1 MTRKYYDEQLDA
13 LHAELI
19 NMGQMIS
26 GAIGKAVAALLS
38 RDTASAREVIA
49 YDEEV
54 DRQER
59 AVETMC
65 YKLLLSQQPVAGD
78 LRRVSSALKIIT
90 DMERI
95 GDHAAD
101 ISELTLMLDALP
113 RMSNAH
119 LREMAAQTT
128 EMLLHSLE
136 AYVEQD
142 MDKAHAVI
150 AQDDAVDALFVAVKR
165 DLVEADERDTGLRQL
180 LNLGHTVGHAI
191 EALSGFGIT
200 HGHAVAAGM
209 AIVTRAAVA
218 HGLCEP
224 DAIPRLGAALVRC
237 GLPTGTDFPLE
248 ALAEAMTHDKKRSGD
263 RIALIIPRAVGRCER
278 LALPMDGLSSW
289 LAPGM

>member
-1 MTRKYYDEQLDA
+1 MTRKHYDEQLAA

-19 NMGQMIS
+19 EMGGMIS
-26 GAIGKAVAALLS
+26 GAIGRAVSALLS
-38 RDTASAREVIA
+38 RDAESAREVIA

-59 AVETMC
+59 VVETMC

-150 AQDDAVDALFVAVKR
+150 AQDDAVDALFDAVKR
-165 DLVEADERDTGLRQL
+165 DLVEAIRVDPQAGEAAADLLMAAKYFERIGDHATNIAEWAIFAHTG
-180 LNLGHTVGHAI
+180 HHAQ
-191 EALSGFGIT
+191 A
-200 HGHAVAAGM
+200 
-209 AIVTRAAVA
+209 
-218 HGLCEP
+218 
-224 DAIPRLGAALVRC
+224 
-237 GLPTGTDFPLE
+237 
-248 ALAEAMTHDKKRSGD
+248 
-263 RIALIIPRAVGRCER
+263 
-278 LALPMDGLSSW
+278 
-289 LAPGM
+289 

>member
-49 YDEEV
+49 YDDEV

-59 AVETMC
+59 VVETMC

-101 ISELTLMLDALP
+101 ISELTLMLDVLP

-165 DLVEADERDTGLRQL
+165 DLVEAIRVDPQAGEAAADLLMAAKYFERIGDHATNIAEWAIFAHTG
-180 LNLGHTVGHAI
+180 HHAQ
-191 EALSGFGIT
+191 A
-200 HGHAVAAGM
+200 
-209 AIVTRAAVA
+209 
-218 HGLCEP
+218 
-224 DAIPRLGAALVRC
+224 
-237 GLPTGTDFPLE
+237 
-248 ALAEAMTHDKKRSGD
+248 
-263 RIALIIPRAVGRCER
+263 
-278 LALPMDGLSSW
+278 
-289 LAPGM
+289 

>member
-1 MTRKYYDEQLDA
+1 MVRRHYDEQLQA
-13 LHAELI
+13 LHAALI
-19 NMGQMIS
+19 EMGEMIS
-26 GAIGKAVAALLS
+26 GAIGRAVSALLS
-38 RDTASAREVIA
+38 RDAESAREVIA
-49 YDEEV
+49 YDEEI

-59 AVETMC
+59 VVETLC

-150 AQDDAVDALFVAVKR
+150 AQDDAVDALFDAVKR
-165 DLVEADERDTGLRQL
+165 DLVEAIRVDPQAGEAAADLLMAAKYFERIGDHATNIAEWAIFAHTG
-180 LNLGHTVGHAI
+180 HHAQ
-191 EALSGFGIT
+191 A
-200 HGHAVAAGM
+200 
-209 AIVTRAAVA
+209 
-218 HGLCEP
+218 
-224 DAIPRLGAALVRC
+224 
-237 GLPTGTDFPLE
+237 
-248 ALAEAMTHDKKRSGD
+248 
-263 RIALIIPRAVGRCER
+263 
-278 LALPMDGLSSW
+278 
-289 LAPGM
+289 

>member
-59 AVETMC
+59 VVETMC

-101 ISELTLMLDALP
+101 ISELTLMLDVLP

-165 DLVEADERDTGLRQL
+165 DLVEAIRVDPQAGEAAADLLMAAKYFERIGDHATNIAEWAIFAHTG
-180 LNLGHTVGHAI
+180 HHAQ
-191 EALSGFGIT
+191 A
-200 HGHAVAAGM
+200 
-209 AIVTRAAVA
+209 
-218 HGLCEP
+218 
-224 DAIPRLGAALVRC
+224 
-237 GLPTGTDFPLE
+237 
-248 ALAEAMTHDKKRSGD
+248 
-263 RIALIIPRAVGRCER
+263 
-278 LALPMDGLSSW
+278 
-289 LAPGM
+289 

>member
-38 RDTASAREVIA
+38 RDPASAREVIA

-165 DLVEADERDTGLRQL
+165 DLVEAIRVDPQAGEAAADLLMAAKYFERIGDHATNIAEWAIFAHTG
-180 LNLGHTVGHAI
+180 HHAQ
-191 EALSGFGIT
+191 A
-200 HGHAVAAGM
+200 
-209 AIVTRAAVA
+209 
-218 HGLCEP
+218 
-224 DAIPRLGAALVRC
+224 
-237 GLPTGTDFPLE
+237 
-248 ALAEAMTHDKKRSGD
+248 
-263 RIALIIPRAVGRCER
+263 
-278 LALPMDGLSSW
+278 
-289 LAPGM
+289 

>member
-1 MTRKYYDEQLDA
+1 MTRKYYDEQLVA

-26 GAIGKAVAALLS
+26 GAIGKAVTALLS

-49 YDEEV
+49 YDDEV

-59 AVETMC
+59 VVETMC

-165 DLVEADERDTGLRQL
+165 DLVEAIRVDPQAGEAAADLLMAAKYFERIGDHATNIAEWAIFAHTG
-180 LNLGHTVGHAI
+180 HHAQ
-191 EALSGFGIT
+191 A
-200 HGHAVAAGM
+200 
-209 AIVTRAAVA
+209 
-218 HGLCEP
+218 
-224 DAIPRLGAALVRC
+224 
-237 GLPTGTDFPLE
+237 
-248 ALAEAMTHDKKRSGD
+248 
-263 RIALIIPRAVGRCER
+263 
-278 LALPMDGLSSW
+278 
-289 LAPGM
+289 

>member
-165 DLVEADERDTGLRQL
+165 DLVEAIRVDTQAGEAAADLLMAAKYFERIGDHATNIAEWAIFAHTG
-180 LNLGHTVGHAI
+180 HHAQ
-191 EALSGFGIT
+191 A
-200 HGHAVAAGM
+200 
-209 AIVTRAAVA
+209 
-218 HGLCEP
+218 
-224 DAIPRLGAALVRC
+224 
-237 GLPTGTDFPLE
+237 
-248 ALAEAMTHDKKRSGD
+248 
-263 RIALIIPRAVGRCER
+263 
-278 LALPMDGLSSW
+278 
-289 LAPGM
+289 

>member
-1 MTRKYYDEQLDA
+1 MTRKYYDEQLVA

-49 YDEEV
+49 YDDEV

-59 AVETMC
+59 VVETMC

-165 DLVEADERDTGLRQL
+165 DLVEAIRVDPQAGEAAADLLMAAKYFERIGDHATNIAEWAIFAHTG
-180 LNLGHTVGHAI
+180 HHAQ
-191 EALSGFGIT
+191 A
-200 HGHAVAAGM
+200 
-209 AIVTRAAVA
+209 
-218 HGLCEP
+218 
-224 DAIPRLGAALVRC
+224 
-237 GLPTGTDFPLE
+237 
-248 ALAEAMTHDKKRSGD
+248 
-263 RIALIIPRAVGRCER
+263 
-278 LALPMDGLSSW
+278 
-289 LAPGM
+289 

>member
-38 RDTASAREVIA
+38 RYTASAREVIA
-49 YDEEV
+49 YDDEV

-59 AVETMC
+59 VVETMC

-95 GDHAAD
+95 GDQAAD

-165 DLVEADERDTGLRQL
+165 DLVEAIRVDPQAGEAAADLLMAAKYFERIGDHATNIAEWAIFAHTG
-180 LNLGHTVGHAI
+180 HHAQ
-191 EALSGFGIT
+191 A
-200 HGHAVAAGM
+200 
-209 AIVTRAAVA
+209 
-218 HGLCEP
+218 
-224 DAIPRLGAALVRC
+224 
-237 GLPTGTDFPLE
+237 
-248 ALAEAMTHDKKRSGD
+248 
-263 RIALIIPRAVGRCER
+263 
-278 LALPMDGLSSW
+278 
-289 LAPGM
+289 

>member
-1 MTRKYYDEQLDA
+1 MTRKYYDEQLNA

-165 DLVEADERDTGLRQL
+165 DLVESIRVDPQAGEAAADLLMAAKYFERIGDHATNIAEWAIFAHTG
-180 LNLGHTVGHAI
+180 HHAQ
-191 EALSGFGIT
+191 A
-200 HGHAVAAGM
+200 
-209 AIVTRAAVA
+209 
-218 HGLCEP
+218 
-224 DAIPRLGAALVRC
+224 
-237 GLPTGTDFPLE
+237 
-248 ALAEAMTHDKKRSGD
+248 
-263 RIALIIPRAVGRCER
+263 
-278 LALPMDGLSSW
+278 
-289 LAPGM
+289 

>member
-1 MTRKYYDEQLDA
+1 MTRKYYDEQLNA

-165 DLVEADERDTGLRQL
+165 DLVEAIRVDPQAGEAAADLLMAAKYFESIGDHATNIAEWAIFAHTG
-180 LNLGHTVGHAI
+180 HHAQ
-191 EALSGFGIT
+191 A
-200 HGHAVAAGM
+200 
-209 AIVTRAAVA
+209 
-218 HGLCEP
+218 
-224 DAIPRLGAALVRC
+224 
-237 GLPTGTDFPLE
+237 
-248 ALAEAMTHDKKRSGD
+248 
-263 RIALIIPRAVGRCER
+263 
-278 LALPMDGLSSW
+278 
-289 LAPGM
+289 

>member
-1 MTRKYYDEQLDA
+1 MTRKYYDEQLVA

-38 RDTASAREVIA
+38 RDTAIAREVIA

-150 AQDDAVDALFVAVKR
+150 AQDDAVDALFVAVKC
-165 DLVEADERDTGLRQL
+165 DLVEAIRVDPQAGEAAADLLMAAKYFERIGDHATNIAEWAIFAHTG
-180 LNLGHTVGHAI
+180 HHAQ
-191 EALSGFGIT
+191 A
-200 HGHAVAAGM
+200 
-209 AIVTRAAVA
+209 
-218 HGLCEP
+218 
-224 DAIPRLGAALVRC
+224 
-237 GLPTGTDFPLE
+237 
-248 ALAEAMTHDKKRSGD
+248 
-263 RIALIIPRAVGRCER
+263 
-278 LALPMDGLSSW
+278 
-289 LAPGM
+289 

>member
-1 MTRKYYDEQLDA
+1 MVRRHYDEQLQA
-13 LHAELI
+13 LHAALI
-19 NMGQMIS
+19 EMGEMIS
-26 GAIGKAVAALLS
+26 GAIGRAVSALLS
-38 RDTASAREVIA
+38 RDAESAREVIA
-49 YDEEV
+49 YDEEI

-59 AVETMC
+59 VVETLC

-165 DLVEADERDTGLRQL
+165 DLVEAIRVDPQAGEAAADLLMAAKYFERIGDHATNIAEWAIFAHTG
-180 LNLGHTVGHAI
+180 HHAQ
-191 EALSGFGIT
+191 A
-200 HGHAVAAGM
+200 
-209 AIVTRAAVA
+209 
-218 HGLCEP
+218 
-224 DAIPRLGAALVRC
+224 
-237 GLPTGTDFPLE
+237 
-248 ALAEAMTHDKKRSGD
+248 
-263 RIALIIPRAVGRCER
+263 
-278 LALPMDGLSSW
+278 
-289 LAPGM
+289 

>member
-65 YKLLLSQQPVAGD
+65 YKLLLSQQTVAGD

-101 ISELTLMLDALP
+101 ISELTLMLRELP
-113 RMSNAH
+113 SMSNEH
-119 LREMAAQTT
+119 LREMATRTT
-128 EMLLHSLE
+128 DMLLASLA

-142 MDKAHAVI
+142 MEKAEQVI
-150 AQDDAVDALFVAVKR
+150 AQDDAVDALFVAVKK
-165 DLVEADERDTGLRQL
+165 DLVEAILADPKAGETAADLLMAAKYFERIGDHATNIAEWAIFAHTG
-180 LNLGHTVGHAI
+180 HHVG
-191 EALSGFGIT
+191 EGI
-200 HGHAVAAGM
+200 
-209 AIVTRAAVA
+209 
-218 HGLCEP
+218 
-224 DAIPRLGAALVRC
+224 
-237 GLPTGTDFPLE
+237 
-248 ALAEAMTHDKKRSGD
+248 
-263 RIALIIPRAVGRCER
+263 
-278 LALPMDGLSSW
+278 
-289 LAPGM
+289 

>member
-38 RDTASAREVIA
+38 RDTARAREVIA
-49 YDEEV
+49 YDDEV

-165 DLVEADERDTGLRQL
+165 DLVEAIRVDPQAGEAAADLLMAAKYFERIGDHATNIAEWAVFAHTG
-180 LNLGHTVGHAI
+180 HHAQ
-191 EALSGFGIT
+191 A
-200 HGHAVAAGM
+200 
-209 AIVTRAAVA
+209 
-218 HGLCEP
+218 
-224 DAIPRLGAALVRC
+224 
-237 GLPTGTDFPLE
+237 
-248 ALAEAMTHDKKRSGD
+248 
-263 RIALIIPRAVGRCER
+263 
-278 LALPMDGLSSW
+278 
-289 LAPGM
+289 